1 MSQLMSRTL
10 NRSALN
16 PLGWILPLGLLTAL
30 LALFELAVRAELQSD
45 RQARLLAM
53 SQDLASFA
61 NLLTY
66 ELHAAQYFSLGLKA
80 YLEANDGRVDEKALA
95 PWLTELQQRGAHI
108 RNIAL
113 APDNRITYIY
123 PLAGNEGALGL
134 YYPDVP
140 TQWPGVKR
148 VIETRQPL
156 LIGPFELRQ
165 GGTGLVYREAIYLN
179 GNQYWGVVSTVIN
192 ADSLFAVLQERARQR
207 AMDIN
212 IFDRE
217 QAQWVMPAGG
227 VRGALQETI
236 AISVVGRQWDL
247 VAGAEAIPM
256 PLRLQLMRWGGWF
269 VALFSA
275 YLMFQFM
282 RSLSARV
289 QANRDLEE
297 SEKRVK
303 RIFSASPQGMALLE
317 NDSYW
322 LEVNP
327 SFCTLVGLQ
336 PDDLQGKTIVE
347 LFTPAEH
354 SRVEAAMS
362 EIDLGFVTNS
372 VHFKQFEACLVSHE
386 KDNFMGLVSLGICY
400 RTATKTHWTLQIID
414 ISERTRLDNLKRD
427 FVSMVSH
434 ELRTPLTSILGGLKL
449 LASGHVAKFEAGT
462 AKIINIALQ
471 NGERLS
477 LLINDLLDMEKLV
490 AGKMH
495 FKLHRYDL
503 VLLLKKS
510 LESIGAFAEQ
520 YKVLLTFEAPDN
532 PIWVDVDDLRLLQ
545 VTTNLLSNA
554 VKFSP
559 AHGTVTLSVML
570 HSTRV
575 RVLVCDQGEGVAE
588 ADQEKLFKRFSQV
601 DSSSTRKKGGTGLGL
616 AISKELIEI
625 MQGNIGYSPA
635 SGGGACFY
643 FDLELADE
651 RKAQD
656 IRALES

>member
-156 LIGPFELRQ
+156 LIGPFKLRQ

-256 PLRLQLMRWGGWF
+256 PLRLQLMRWGGGC
-269 VALFSA
+269 
-275 YLMFQFM
+275 
-282 RSLSARV
+282 
-289 QANRDLEE
+289 
-297 SEKRVK
+297 
-303 RIFSASPQGMALLE
+303 SP
-317 NDSYW
+317 
-322 LEVNP
+322 V
-327 SFCTLVGLQ
+327 
-336 PDDLQGKTIVE
+336 
-347 LFTPAEH
+347 
-354 SRVEAAMS
+354 
-362 EIDLGFVTNS
+362 
-372 VHFKQFEACLVSHE
+372 
-386 KDNFMGLVSLGICY
+386 
-400 RTATKTHWTLQIID
+400 
-414 ISERTRLDNLKRD
+414 
-427 FVSMVSH
+427 
-434 ELRTPLTSILGGLKL
+434 
-449 LASGHVAKFEAGT
+449 
-462 AKIINIALQ
+462 
-471 NGERLS
+471 
-477 LLINDLLDMEKLV
+477 
-490 AGKMH
+490 
-495 FKLHRYDL
+495 
-503 VLLLKKS
+503 
-510 LESIGAFAEQ
+510 
-520 YKVLLTFEAPDN
+520 
-532 PIWVDVDDLRLLQ
+532 
-545 VTTNLLSNA
+545 
-554 VKFSP
+554 
-559 AHGTVTLSVML
+559 
-570 HSTRV
+570 
-575 RVLVCDQGEGVAE
+575 
-588 ADQEKLFKRFSQV
+588 
-601 DSSSTRKKGGTGLGL
+601 
-616 AISKELIEI
+616 
-625 MQGNIGYSPA
+625 
-635 SGGGACFY
+635 
-643 FDLELADE
+643 
-651 RKAQD
+651 
-656 IRALES
+656 